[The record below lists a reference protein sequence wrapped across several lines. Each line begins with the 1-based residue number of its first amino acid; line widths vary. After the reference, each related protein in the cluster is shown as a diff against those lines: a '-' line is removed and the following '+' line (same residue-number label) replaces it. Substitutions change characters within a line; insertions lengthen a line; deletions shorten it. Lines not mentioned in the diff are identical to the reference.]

1 VVLTPA
7 FQRWLPGRWQEV
19 PAARW
24 ISGSCI
30 TSLAATLATLPVLLY
45 HFGQTSF
52 AGVVLNLVAIPLT
65 GATLAAGLALAF
77 TGLAPF
83 GAAADFF
90 ANMLLGTATLGDA
103 VLGWATFSTYV
114 DSMWVILTMAVLLLM
129 VVHWPRPR
137 LRWRLGLVALVLCTG
152 IVWGN
157 LAHRVHPPALR
168 VVFFDVGQSDAALV
182 TLPNGRHLLIDAGLR
197 SAYQD
202 AGARTVVPHLHRFG
216 IRRLDAVVVSHPHS
230 DHLGG
235 LNSILRSVP
244 VGRVLHNGAE
254 YDSDLYR
261 ENRALMDSL
270 HVPSRA
276 VHAGDTLDL
285 APHVRIQVLSPA
297 ANVPYPADVN
307 EASVVLRIAYG
318 GTSFLF
324 LGDAG
329 LQAEQEMLAHYGPLL
344 PGEVAKVGHHG
355 SLTGSG
361 PAFVERVASDKPTIA
376 LVSAGLNNVYGLPK
390 EEVVLRWREQG
401 ADVRITAH
409 TGAVWLGSDGA
420 RLWENPWRAGR
431 GRRLRVYV
439 ERDRDVVE

>member
-1 VVLTPA
+1 
-7 FQRWLPGRWQEV
+7 
-19 PAARW
+19 
-24 ISGSCI
+24 
-30 TSLAATLATLPVLLY
+30 
-45 HFGQTSF
+45 
-52 AGVVLNLVAIPLT
+52 
-65 GATLAAGLALAF
+65 
-77 TGLAPF
+77 
-83 GAAADFF
+83 
-90 ANMLLGTATLGDA
+90 
-103 VLGWATFSTYV
+103 
-114 DSMWVILTMAVLLLM
+114 
-129 VVHWPRPR
+129 
-137 LRWRLGLVALVLCTG
+137 
-152 IVWGN
+152 
-157 LAHRVHPPALR
+157 

-285 APHVRIQVLSPA
+285 DPHVRIQVLSPA

-361 PAFVERVASDKPTIA
+361 PAFVKRVASDKPTIA
-376 LVSAGLNNVYGLPK
+376 LVSTGLNNVYGLPK

-409 TGAVWLGSDGA
+409 TGAVWLESDGA